1 MPYNNRCPD
10 CGAYL
15 DCGEKCDCREERKND
30 AYTKD
35 AACGNAGVGYM
46 VHM

>member
-15 DCGEKCDCREERKND
+15 DCGEKCECREELK
-30 AYTKD
+30 KD
-35 AACGNAGVGYM
+35 VNTEDITFSNVSIGDM
-46 VHM
+46 VCV